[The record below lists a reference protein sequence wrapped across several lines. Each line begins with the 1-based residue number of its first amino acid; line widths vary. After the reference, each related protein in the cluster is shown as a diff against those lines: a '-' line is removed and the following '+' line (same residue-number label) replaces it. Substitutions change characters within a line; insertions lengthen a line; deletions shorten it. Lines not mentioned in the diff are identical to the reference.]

1 MKKVIRKVITIIMML
16 ACLLLSGCV
25 SQSDYN
31 AAVSARDRLWES
43 AEEESKE
50 VGLFRTA
57 FDTELCGALN
67 QERSVYQV
75 VVTREWELDDLLS
88 CLNKFESLESEFEN
102 GVTGIYITYA
112 ASDSQPE
119 YSIYV
124 CREKVGDHFDAPN
137 PFK

>member
-1 MKKVIRKVITIIMML
+1 MKKRILLMLL

-25 SQSDYN
+25 SQSDYD

-43 AEEESKE
+43 VEEESKE

-57 FDTELCGALN
+57 FDTDLCGALN

-75 VVTREWELDDLLS
+75 VVAREWELDDLLS
-88 CLNKFESLESEFEN
+88 CLNKFEDLESEFEN
-102 GVTGIYITYA
+102 GVTGIYITYVT
-112 ASDSQPE
+112 SNGRPD

-124 CREKVGDHFDAPN
+124 CREKVGDHFDAPL
-137 PFK
+137 PFE